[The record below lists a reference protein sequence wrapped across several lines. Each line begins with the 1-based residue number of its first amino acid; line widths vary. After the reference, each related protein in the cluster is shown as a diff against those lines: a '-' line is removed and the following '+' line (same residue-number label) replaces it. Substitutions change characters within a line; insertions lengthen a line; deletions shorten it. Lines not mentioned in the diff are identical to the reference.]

1 MSQSKAK
8 FSTHTMTV
16 VAMLSAIAF
25 ILQFFE
31 FGVPFMPS
39 FIKLDLSDLPALI
52 GAFAVGPVGGVCIAL
67 IKNIFHLALS
77 SSAGVGEL
85 SNFILNAIFVLPA
98 GIIYNKK
105 KTKQRALAG
114 SLLGA
119 VLMAGLSVVTNYF
132 IVYPV
137 YYNFMPKEA
146 ILAAYQLIFPGVHNI
161 LECLIVFNLPFT
173 FVKAMISVII
183 TFLIY
188 KHISPILKKI
198 GTKN

>member
-1 MSQSKAK
+1 MSQKNTK
-8 FSTHTMTV
+8 LSTNSMTV

-52 GAFAVGPVGGVCIAL
+52 GAFAVGPLGGVFIAL
-67 IKNIFHLALS
+67 IKNIFHLALT

-98 GIIYNKK
+98 GIIYQKK

-114 SLLGA
+114 SILGA
-119 VLMAGLSVVTNYF
+119 VLMALLSVVTNYF
-132 IVYPV
+132 VVYPV

-146 ILAAYQLIFPGVHNI
+146 ILSAYQLIFPGVHNI

-173 FVKAMISVII
+173 FMKAMISVII

-198 GTKN
+198 GTKH

>member
-1 MSQSKAK
+1 MAQTKK
-8 FSTHTMTV
+8 ISTHTMTV

-39 FIKLDLSDLPALI
+39 FIKLDLSDLPSLI
-52 GAFAVGPVGGVCIAL
+52 GAFAVGPLGGVLIAL
-67 IKNIFHLALS
+67 IKNLFHLALT

-98 GIIYNKK
+98 GIIYKKK
-105 KTKQRALAG
+105 KTKQRAIWGAI
-114 SLLGA
+114 LGA

-132 IVYPV
+132 VVYPV

-146 ILAAYQLIFPGVHNI
+146 ILAAYQVIFPGVNSI
-161 LECLIVFNLPFT
+161 LECLVVFNLPFT
-173 FVKAMISVII
+173 FMKAMISVVI
-183 TFLIY
+183 TLLIY
-188 KHISPILKKI
+188 KPISPILKKI
-198 GTKN
+198 GHTE

>member
-1 MSQSKAK
+1 MAQTKK
-8 FSTHTMTV
+8 ISTHTMTV

-39 FIKLDLSDLPALI
+39 FIKLDLSDLPSLI
-52 GAFAVGPVGGVCIAL
+52 GAFAVGPVGGVLIAL
-67 IKNIFHLALS
+67 IKNLFHLALT

-98 GIIYNKK
+98 GIIYKKK
-105 KTKQRALAG
+105 KTKQRALWG
-114 SLLGA
+114 SILGA

-132 IVYPV
+132 VVYPV

-146 ILAAYQLIFPGVHNI
+146 IIAAYQVIFPKVNTI
-161 LECLIVFNLPFT
+161 LECLVVFNLPFT
-173 FVKAMISVII
+173 FMKAMISVVI
-183 TFLIY
+183 TLLIY
-188 KHISPILKKI
+188 KPISPILKKI
-198 GTKN
+198 GHKE